1 MNVPAV
7 VILVGLLVFLAHALD
22 DLFVRTKVPD
32 VLLLLVLG
40 ILLGP
45 VSHLVSPGS
54 FGQVGPV
61 FTAITLVV
69 ILFEGGLGLDLRQLL
84 LSLRASTLLCLLNFL
99 ASVAVVA
106 PLGHWG
112 LGLSWISS
120 ATLGAILGGTSSA
133 VVIPLV
139 RRIDLG
145 ENTRTALT
153 VESAL
158 SDVLVIV
165 VALGLLEAQRGG
177 GLAVGRLLGSMGA
190 SFALAGLLGVCGGVL
205 WSLALN
211 RVHGLQNSILTTPAF
226 VLVLYGLT
234 ELAGFS
240 GAIAAL
246 ATGITLGNVDRI
258 PAAVNRRW
266 FVSLEVL
273 NATERGVF
281 SELVFLLKTFFFV
294 YIGLSLSVSGW
305 WTPLVGLG
313 ITVALYAARV
323 PVVRLAVQDSVPR
336 KEALVLAMMNPKGLA
351 AAVVATLPAQMGLPG
366 GEVIRDAA
374 YTVVFCSVVLTSG
387 LVFLQGR
394 GWLDGLGAWLFKR
407 FQDPGPGTPP
417 EAPTPDSAPETRSR

>member
-1 MNVPAV
+1 MEIPAA

-22 DLFVRTKVPD
+22 DVFVRTKVPD

-45 VSHLVSPGS
+45 VLHLVSTES
-54 FGQVGPV
+54 FGKVGPV
-61 FTAITLVV
+61 FSAITLVV
-69 ILFEGGLGLDLRQLL
+69 ILFEGGLGLDLQLL
-84 LSLRASTLLCLLNFL
+84 ARSLRGSTLLTLFNFL

-106 PLGHWG
+106 PMAHGV
-112 LGLSWISS
+112 LGLPWMAA

-139 RRIDLG
+139 RRLELG
-145 ENTRTALT
+145 GKVRTMLT

-165 VALGLLEAQRGG
+165 VSLGLMEAQRG
-177 GLAVGRLLGSMGA
+177 ADVAAGRMLGSMAA
-190 SFALAGLLGVCGGVL
+190 SFLLAGLLGAAGGVL
-205 WSLALN
+205 WSLVLN
-211 RVHGLQNSILTTPAF
+211 RIHGLQHSILTTPAF

-258 PAAVNRRW
+258 PAAVNRRL
-266 FVSLEVL
+266 FVPLEVL

-281 SELVFLLKTFFFV
+281 SELVFLLKAFFFV

-305 WTPLVGLG
+305 RAPLFGLALT
-313 ITVALYAARV
+313 IALYAIRIL
-323 PVVRLAVQDSVPR
+323 VVKVSVPSSATR
-336 KEALVLAMMNPKGLA
+336 LEALATTLMNPKGLA
-351 AAVVATLPAQMGLPG
+351 AAVLATLPMQLGMAG
-366 GEVIRDAA
+366 GELIRDTT

-387 LVFLQGR
+387 LVFLFGR
-394 GWLDGLGAWLFKR
+394 GHLSRTAEGLFRGFRGEDSGAS
-407 FQDPGPGTPP
+407 T
-417 EAPTPDSAPETRSR
+417 

>member
-1 MNVPAV
+1 MEVPAA

-22 DLFVRTKVPD
+22 DVFVRTKVPD

-45 VSHLVSPGS
+45 VAHLVSPGS

-61 FTAITLVV
+61 FSAITLVV
-69 ILFEGGLGLDLRQLL
+69 ILFEGGLGLDLPLL
-84 LSLRASTLLCLLNFL
+84 LHSLRGSTLLTMFNFL
-99 ASVAVVA
+99 VTVAVVA
-106 PLGHWG
+106 PLSHLV
-112 LGLSWISS
+112 LGLPWMAS
-120 ATLGAILGGTSSA
+120 ATLGAVLGGTSSA

-139 RRIDLG
+139 RRLELG
-145 ENTRTALT
+145 GTIRTMFT

-165 VALGLLEAQRGG
+165 VALGLMEAQRG
-177 GLAVGRLLGSMGA
+177 ADVAAGRLLGTMAA
-190 SFALAGLLGVCGGVL
+190 SFLLAGLLGAAGGVL

-211 RVHGLQNSILTTPAF
+211 RIHGLQHSILTTPAF

-246 ATGITLGNVDRI
+246 ATGVTLGNVERI
-258 PAAVNRRW
+258 PAAVNRRL
-266 FVSLEVL
+266 FAPLEVL

-281 SELVFLLKTFFFV
+281 SELVFLLKAFFFV

-305 WTPLVGLG
+305 RAPLFGLAL
-313 ITVALYAARV
+313 TFALYVARAW
-323 PVVRLAVQDSVPR
+323 VVKMAVPR
-336 KEALVLAMMNPKGLA
+336 SATRTEAMASTLMNPKGLA
-351 AAVVATLPAQMGLPG
+351 AAVVATLPVQLGLAG
-366 GEVIRDAA
+366 GETIRDTA

-387 LVFLQGR
+387 LVFLFGR
-394 GWLDGLGAWLFKR
+394 GHLNQMAKR
-407 FQDPGPGTPP
+407 MFSGFRGEDS
-417 EAPTPDSAPETRSR
+417 EASS